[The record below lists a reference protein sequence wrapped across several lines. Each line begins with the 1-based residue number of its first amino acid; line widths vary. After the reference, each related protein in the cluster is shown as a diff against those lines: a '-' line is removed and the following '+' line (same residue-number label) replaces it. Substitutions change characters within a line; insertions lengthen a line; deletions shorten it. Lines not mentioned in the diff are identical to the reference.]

1 MLGMKTSRFNKEGK
15 FRTAQGTDEL
25 SGHEGISLQMD
36 PAYKGLSD
44 YEEGDEVDITIKA
57 RIGAEGEEGKR
68 EMEVLTCNIVAMPGE
83 AKMYRNEKKSSMPPP
98 VTLDEDEE

>member
-1 MLGMKTSRFNKEGK
+1 MLGMKSSRFNKEGK
-15 FRTAQGTDEL
+15 FRTAQGTDDL

-57 RIGAEGEEGKR
+57 RIGAEGEDGKR
-68 EMEVLTCNIVAMPGE
+68 QMEVLTCQVEAMPGE
-83 AKMYRNEKKSSMPPP
+83 AKMYRNEKKSGMPPP
-98 VTLDEDEE
+98 AALDDEE

>member
-1 MLGMKTSRFNKEGK
+1 MMGMKTSRFNKEGK

-44 YEEGDEVDITIKA
+44 YEEGDEVDISIKA
-57 RIGAEGEEGKR
+57 RIGAEGEDGKR
-68 EMEVLTCNIVAMPGE
+68 QMEVLTCNVEPMPGE
-83 AKMYRNEKKSSMPPP
+83 AKMYRNDQKSNQPPP
-98 VTLDEDEE
+98 PIDEEE